1 MKRSQAFWK
10 TRKEAPADET
20 AKNAAL
26 LIRAGYVRK
35 EMAGVYTMLPLGR
48 LVMNRIVGIV
58 RDEMEK
64 LDGEE
69 VSMTTLQT
77 PELWNKTNRFDDKV
91 VDNWFKTKL
100 ASGAELGLA
109 LTHEEPMTDMMRDYV
124 ASYRDLPR
132 AVFQFQTK
140 FRNELRA
147 KSGLIRGREFLM
159 KDLYS
164 FSRTQDEHDAFYSRA
179 AHAYMNVF
187 ARVGLE
193 YHTYRTYASGGI
205 FSKDSDEFQVV
216 CDAGED
222 TVYVSTE
229 RGIAIND
236 EMMNDETLER
246 FNVTRDE
253 LKTTKCV
260 EAGNIFSLGTR
271 FSEPLE
277 LFYKDEAGERHPV
290 IMGSY
295 GIGISRLMGIIVEC
309 LSDEKGIVWPAEVA
323 PFAANLVL
331 VGRTPEAREK
341 AEALYKKLRADGV
354 DVLFD
359 DREGISAGE
368 RFADAELLGMPMM
381 IVVGDKGLEEE
392 SFEVKSRATGEASRL
407 AYDELISK
415 LARK

>member
-10 TRKEAPADET
+10 TRKEAPADEA
-20 AKNAAL
+20 AKNASL

-48 LVMNRIVGIV
+48 LVMNRLVAIV

-64 LDGEE
+64 IGGEE

-77 PELWNKTNRFDDKV
+77 PELWSKTNRFDDKV

-109 LTHEEPMTDMMRDYV
+109 LTHEEPMTDMMREYV
-124 ASYRDLPR
+124 SSYRDLPR
-132 AVFQFQTK
+132 FVFQFQTK

-164 FSRTQDEHDAFYSRA
+164 FSRTQEEHVAFYERA
-179 AHAYMNVF
+179 AAAYMNVF
-187 ARVGLE
+187 ARVGLKDR
-193 YHTYRTYASGGI
+193 TYRTYASGGI

-222 TVYVSTE
+222 KVYVSE
-229 RGIAIND
+229 EKGVAIND

-246 FNVTRDE
+246 FNITRDE

-295 GIGISRLMGIIVEC
+295 GIGMSRLMGIIVEC
-309 LSDEKGIVWPAEVA
+309 LSDEKGIVWPLEVA

-341 AEALYKKLRADGV
+341 AEALYTKLRADGV

-368 RFADAELLGMPMM
+368 RFADAELLGIPMM

-392 SFEVKSRATGEASRL
+392 TFEVKSRATGEASRL
-407 AYDELISK
+407 TYDELISK
-415 LARK
+415 VART